1 MEHPDPGKKRKR
13 SRLCERRK
21 DGAPR
26 PRQEKEKNPPLRKGA
41 KMGHPD
47 PGKKRKGTRLC
58 AGRKDGGRAKDGHA
72 VPSIGRT
79 AIKRKLNTE
88 THLRRVRGDGYL
100 AFCCDLRGWQRAQQF
115 LSLILKSDTRIAF
128 LDGSSFNWALKQSY
142 I

>member
-1 MEHPDPGKKRKR
+1 MRTAQRWGTPTPARTGK
-13 SRLCERRK
+13 EPTF
-21 DGAPR
+21 A
-26 PRQEKEKNPPLRKGA
+26 NGA

-47 PGKKRKGTRLC
+47 PGKKRKRTHLC
-58 AGRKDGGRAKDGHA
+58 EGRKDWGRAKDGHA

-88 THLRRVRGDGYL
+88 THLRRERGDGYL
-100 AFCCDLRGWQRAQQF
+100 AFCCDLRGWQSAQQF
-115 LSLILKSDTRIAF
+115 LILILRSDTRISF